1 MASNELRNKTE
12 LTSVTGDEWVYVQ
25 ESASPYAVKKVSITR
40 VQQSGIIG
48 KSLMFLNSYIPISAT
63 FPWLCLSLSDR
74 TLTTSNYS
82 ADFIAEMRSRK
93 IVYDETDTAVSAFS
107 GSWSGS
113 DFTLD
118 NNAANIAMITELAED
133 WLFAGSPTSGW
144 RILVSGGSE
153 YNITNIVTSTRKIT
167 VSGSPS
173 GTAIEIY
180 LNRILGSTTSAK
192 HFSWAGL
199 GLYMTG
205 QNKITGL
212 RRRDKFQMWQLGAS
226 ADGVG
231 ANNYWAYAQGRDW
244 SSSEHIGPLSG
255 SASFEMTR
263 SWGQGTP
270 NMLKAV
276 SDGTNGD
283 PRTGPKTEMES
294 GTIMAYVFV
303 GTYTA

>member
-12 LTSVTGDEWVYVQ
+12 LTSVTGDEWVYAQ
-25 ESASPYAVKKVSITR
+25 DNLPPYTVKKVQIDTIAAYAGAGEI
-40 VQQSGIIG
+40 VG
-48 KSLMFLNSYIPISAT
+48 KSLRFLNSYIPISST

-133 WLFAGSPTSGW
+133 WLFASSPTTGW

-173 GTAIEIY
+173 GTSIEIY

-212 RRRDKFQMWQLGAS
+212 RRRDKMQRITGNSAAGYISGLIGNTYDITNGALRT
-226 ADGVG
+226 V
-231 ANNYWAYAQGRDW
+231 
-244 SSSEHIGPLSG
+244 SSSKG
-255 SASFEMTR
+255 SPVTGSSNYNISLYFDSANS
-263 SWGQGTP
+263 P
-270 NMLKAV
+270 DA
-276 SDGTNGD
+276 
-283 PRTGPKTEMES
+283 RTGTKTEIEA
-294 GTIMAYVFV
+294 GTLLVYMYT
-303 GTYTA
+303 GGYTA

>member
-93 IVYDETDTAVSAFS
+93 IVYDELNTNVSSFS

-133 WLFAGSPTSGW
+133 WLFAGSPTTGW

-212 RRRDKFQMWQLGAS
+212 RRRDKMQGHYHDFYRSGAT
-226 ADGVG
+226 G
-231 ANNYWAYAQGRDW
+231 ALNSMAQG
-244 SSSEHIGPLSG
+244 STQNIGSIGILSPV
-255 SASFEMTR
+255 T
-263 SWGQGTP
+263 
-270 NMLKAV
+270 
-276 SDGTNGD
+276 DGTNGT
-283 PRTGPKTEMES
+283 PRTGSKTEMES
-294 GTIMAYVFV
+294 GTILVYV
-303 GTYTA
+303 YTGGYAA

>member
-12 LTSVTGDEWVYVQ
+12 LTSVTGDEWVYIQ

-40 VQQSGIIG
+40 VQESGIIG

-133 WLFAGSPTSGW
+133 WLFAGSPTTGW

-212 RRRDKFQMWQLGAS
+212 RRRDKMQNHGHPLTLYASYETGESGAS
-226 ADGVG
+226 AYFSARTDSSGLATGYTTG
-231 ANNYWAYAQGRDW
+231 ATVAISPN
-244 SSSEHIGPLSG
+244 
-255 SASFEMTR
+255 
-263 SWGQGTP
+263 GT
-270 NMLKAV
+270 
-276 SDGTNGD
+276 

-294 GTIMAYVFV
+294 GTILVYM
-303 GTYTA
+303 YTGGYAA

>member
-1 MASNELRNKTE
+1 MSTQPKTI
-12 LTSVTGDEWVYVQ
+12 GDISRTKTVIDGTEWVPGRDSLGDFKITIMNLISSLQSLYIGQ
-25 ESASPYAVKKVSITR
+25 EMK
-40 VQQSGIIG
+40 
-48 KSLMFLNSYIPISAT
+48 FLNCYKPISAS
-63 FPWLCLSLSDR
+63 FPWYCMSLPDE
-74 TLTTSNYS
+74 TLTTTNYDS
-82 ADFIAEMRSRK
+82 AFIDEMRSRK
-93 IVYDETDTAVSAFS
+93 VTYDELNTAVSSFS

-118 NNAANIAMITELAED
+118 NNAANIAMIAELYED

-173 GTAIEIY
+173 GTSIEIY

-212 RRRDKFQMWQLGAS
+212 RRRDRFQRFGYISEAFMPQTHGHNRSGNIFSNASDILG
-226 ADGVG
+226 GVTS
-231 ANNYWAYAQGRDW
+231 NKDFDFKNH
-244 SSSEHIGPLSG
+244 SSDS
-255 SASFEMTR
+255 
-263 SWGQGTP
+263 TP
-270 NMLKAV
+270 I
-276 SDGTNGD
+276 
-283 PRTGPKTEMES
+283 RTGPKTEMES
-294 GTIMAYVFV
+294 GTILAYVFV
-303 GTYTA
+303 GSYTA

>member
-93 IVYDETDTAVSAFS
+93 IVYDELNTNVSSFS

-133 WLFAGSPTSGW
+133 WLFAGSPTTGW

-173 GTAIEIY
+173 GTSIEIY
-180 LNRILGSTTSAK
+180 LNRILGSTTSCK

-212 RRRDKFQMWQLGAS
+212 RRRDRMQGFRIN
-226 ADGVG
+226 VG
-231 ANNYWAYAQGRDW
+231 FNISPTDIPTSGGSYYDCAQVDTYRFPID
-244 SSSEHIGPLSG
+244 
-255 SASFEMTR
+255 
-263 SWGQGTP
+263 
-270 NMLKAV
+270 
-276 SDGTNGD
+276 DGTNGD